1 MYNYLKNLKEED
13 FDIELLNKIV
23 IVVSLLKPIFEK
35 DDIIKLMK
43 KEETNNKI
51 VSDLVNLLN
60 IQSYLT
66 DKINKKSF

>member
-1 MYNYLKNLKEED
+1 
-13 FDIELLNKIV
+13 LNKIV